1 MSGLKHACARLLS
14 WFRRD
19 ALDREFDEEAQSHL
33 DLAVEDYVR
42 GGMAEADAR
51 RLARRKFGSIA
62 ASKDAHR
69 DSRGLPWL
77 DGLSY
82 DLRLT
87 LRGLRRD
94 RAFAL
99 AAIAML
105 ALAIG
110 LNVTVFTVMN
120 AMVFRGL
127 PLVERSDRVVYPD
140 VRKPSGA
147 RAPMSYSD
155 FEAWRSQTQ
164 TFAGLAFSG
173 GGGPITFRA
182 GERRPIDMSMQ
193 RVSAN
198 TFSLLGV
205 QPVLGR
211 DFTPADEAPGARPVV
226 ILSHAFWE
234 SRFGKRTDVVGS
246 DVEINGAAA
255 TIVGVMP
262 EGFVL
267 VYEQNLWMPVVP
279 APTLAGGVFGRL
291 KDGATRDE
299 ARAELDTINRR
310 LQAADPARDRGAAIS
325 VLTYSQ
331 AHVGPDASL
340 IYVWLWVGAWFVL
353 LIACANLANLTLVRT
368 IGRWRDFST
377 RLALGAGQWRMM
389 RQIFVES
396 LMLAGVA
403 GALGWWIT
411 NWSVRRWAA
420 ATASRYLAVDYT
432 IDSGILAY
440 LVALS
445 VAAAMLFSLAPIAKV
460 LQLGVSSALKGDG
473 RGITHG
479 RGKRVASAL
488 VAGQMALAI
497 VLLSGAGV
505 LVRSLANIVGA
516 ETGVGD
522 PEHVLVGSLRL
533 PSDAY
538 PSAAERQAY
547 FDRLS
552 EQLRTIPGIADESVA
567 SHIPVNWV
575 PSVMFEIEG
584 RPTRPNDGEAAQFLS
599 AGSNY
604 FRVLSVPTISGR
616 VFSDSDRL
624 ESAPVA
630 VVNQSFVDKFWPGDD
645 PVGKRLRT
653 TAGNQPGRWLTIVGV
668 VANVMQFPSGNDATR
683 QHFIPL
689 VYRPFRQLPMAG
701 AVNNAGQGFRG
712 TNLVLRTNGPAQHVL
727 QAVRAEVQKADPD
740 AILEELQTLKANT
753 AFDRDRMDSTH
764 GELEKHATA
773 APIFAV
779 MALLLAAIG
788 LYAVIAHSVS
798 QRTNEIGLRM
808 AIGAAAHDIRRLI
821 FREGMRPVAL
831 GLIAGLT
838 VSLAVNR
845 VLQSQ
850 LVGVSPYD
858 PVTLA
863 AAAVVLIL
871 IALLACQIPSRRAL
885 RVDPAVALRHE

>member
-1 MSGLKHACARLLS
+1 MSALERAWARLMS
-14 WFRRD
+14 WLRRD

-33 DLAVEDYVR
+33 DLAVEDYLGR
-42 GGMAEADAR
+42 GMSEAEAR
-51 RLARRKFGSIA
+51 RLARMRFGSVA

-82 DLRLT
+82 DLRMT
-87 LRGLRRD
+87 VRGLRRD

-110 LNVTVFTVMN
+110 LNVTVFTAMN

-127 PLVERSDRVVYPD
+127 PLVKRSDRVVYVD
-140 VRKPSGA
+140 TRKPSGA
-147 RAPMSYSD
+147 PATLLYSD

-164 TFAGLAFSG
+164 AFEGLAFG
-173 GGGPITFRA
+173 GGGSPITFRA
-182 GERRPIDMSMQ
+182 GERRPIDMSIQ

-198 TFSLLGV
+198 TFGLLGV
-205 QPVLGR
+205 QPMLGR
-211 DFTPADEAPGARPVV
+211 DFVPADEVPGAAPVA
-226 ILSHAFWE
+226 ILSYPFWQ
-234 SRFGKRTDVVGS
+234 SRFDKRADIVGLT
-246 DVEINGAAA
+246 VHINEAPA
-255 TIVGVMP
+255 TVIGVMP

-267 VYEQNLWMPVVP
+267 VYEQNLWMPLAP
-279 APTLAGGVFGRL
+279 APTLASGVFGRL
-291 KDGATRDE
+291 RDDVTLE
-299 ARAELDTINRR
+299 MARAELETINQR
-310 LQAADPARDRGAAIS
+310 LQATDPVTDRGAVIS
-325 VLTYSQ
+325 VLTYSHH
-331 AHVGPDASL
+331 AGPDAPMIYGSL
-340 IYVWLWVGAWFVL
+340 WAAAWFVL

-368 IGRWRDFST
+368 IGRSREFST
-377 RLALGAGQWRMM
+377 RMALGAGQGRMV
-389 RQIFVES
+389 RQILMES
-396 LMLAGVA
+396 LMLAAVA

-411 NWSVRRWAA
+411 NWSVRTWAA
-420 ATASRYLAVDYT
+420 ATASRYLALDYT
-432 IDSGILAY
+432 VDAGILGY
-440 LVALS
+440 LVAIS
-445 VAAAMLFSLAPIAKV
+445 IATAFLFSLAPIVRVVQIGA
-460 LQLGVSSALKGDG
+460 GGALKGDG
-473 RGITHG
+473 RGVTHG
-479 RGKRVASAL
+479 LRGKRLGGVL
-488 VAGQMALAI
+488 VAGQMALTI

-516 ETGVGD
+516 ETGVRD

-538 PSAAERQAY
+538 PSPAARQAY

-575 PSVMFEIEG
+575 PALTIEIEG
-584 RPTRPNDGEAAQFLS
+584 RLARPNDGESSQFLT

-616 VFSDSDRL
+616 AFNDSDRL
-624 ESAPVA
+624 ESVPVA

-668 VANVMQFPSGNDATR
+668 VANVMQVPTGNDATR

-701 AVNNAGQGFRG
+701 AVNNWGQGFRG
-712 TNLVLRTNGPAQHVL
+712 ANLLLRTSGPARQVL

-764 GELEKHATA
+764 GELGKHATA

-779 MALLLAAIG
+779 IALLLAAIG

-838 VSLAVNR
+838 MSLAVNR

-871 IALLACQIPSRRAL
+871 VALLACQIPSRRAL
-885 RVDPAVALRHE
+885 RVDPAVALRHD